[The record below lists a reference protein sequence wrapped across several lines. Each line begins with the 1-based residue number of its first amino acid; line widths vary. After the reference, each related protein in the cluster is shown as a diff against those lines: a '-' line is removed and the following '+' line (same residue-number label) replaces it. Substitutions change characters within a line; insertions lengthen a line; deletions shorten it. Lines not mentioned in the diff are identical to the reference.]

1 MNGRKHLCIALFLSV
16 IVAACTPVSKKALR
30 AYAET
35 KEDVS
40 VVADTPT
47 AQQDEP
53 SGRGDDDTQADGEGG
68 EGYELPAFRTSSD
81 EIILKRKGYT
91 ASYNPTTKIPN
102 WVAWHL
108 TAEHV
113 DGYAKRKGIPFHED
127 EDVPEPR
134 VNTYDYMRSGYDR
147 GHMCPAGDNK
157 WDAEAME
164 QSFLMTNICP
174 QDHVLNIGDWNN
186 LEAQC
191 RQWAEQYG
199 SIYVVCGPVLYNK
212 RHKTIGKN
220 KVVVPEA
227 FFKVILRM
235 GRTPQA
241 IGFVYRNNDKRHPWG
256 DYVNSVDEVERIT
269 GFDFFAS
276 LPDSVER
283 QVERQVNVDMWP
295 IQALH

>member
-1 MNGRKHLCIALFLSV
+1 MNGRKHLCIALFLGI

-53 SGRGDDDTQADGEGG
+53 SGRDGDDTQADGEGG
-68 EGYELPAFRTSSD
+68 EGYELPAFRTSPD
-81 EIILKRKGYT
+81 EIVLKRKGYT

-134 VNTYDYMRSGYDR
+134 VDTYDYMRSGYDR
-147 GHMCPAGDNK
+147 GHMCRRATTSG
-157 WDAEAME
+157 
-164 QSFLMTNICP
+164 T
-174 QDHVLNIGDWNN
+174 
-186 LEAQC
+186 
-191 RQWAEQYG
+191 R
-199 SIYVVCGPVLYNK
+199 
-212 RHKTIGKN
+212 R
-220 KVVVPEA
+220 
-227 FFKVILRM
+227 
-235 GRTPQA
+235 
-241 IGFVYRNNDKRHPWG
+241 PW
-256 DYVNSVDEVERIT
+256 SSR
-269 GFDFFAS
+269 S
-276 LPDSVER
+276 S
-283 QVERQVNVDMWP
+283 
-295 IQALH
+295 